1 MNLAT
6 KFYAALAVILMPLAA
21 PGAVSAQQIDYQRSQ
36 ITFVS
41 RQMNVPVEAKF
52 NRFTAQLLF
61 DPVNPQVS
69 KARIEVDLTSFD
81 IGNDEVNTEVQGKNW
96 FDTKTYPK
104 ATFVSSNVR
113 ALGEGR
119 YEVRGSLSIKGRTHE
134 IAAPFTVKTDASGNS
149 AFDGTFSIKRLQYD
163 IGEGV
168 WNDTELVADE
178 VRVRFSLYTIGK
190 AASKK

>member
-1 MNLAT
+1 MNLST
-6 KFYAALAVILMPLAA
+6 KFYAALAVILVPLAA
-21 PGAVSAQQIDYQRSQ
+21 PGVVSAQQVDYQRSQ

-61 DPVNPQVS
+61 DPANPQVS

-104 ATFVSSNVR
+104 ATFVSSSVR

-119 YEVRGSLSIKGRTHE
+119 YEVHGSLTIKGRTHE
-134 IAAPFTVKTDASGNS
+134 IAAPFTVKTDASGSS
-149 AFDGTFSIKRLQYD
+149 AFDGTFSIKRLQYN

-168 WNDTELVADE
+168 WNDTELVSDE